1 MAKQCLT
8 SDVSAWIQRLA
19 CLLEARLSWRLL
31 PLLTGLLFAT
41 GRRTVSSWLRAG
53 HLSNEYQDYY
63 YFLSALGRKVELL
76 AGALLRI
83 VVEVLAPQGR
93 IVLAIDDTPSKRY
106 GPHVEGA
113 GLHHNPTP
121 GPAGAK
127 FVYGHN
133 WVTLAWVVRHGLWG
147 AIGLPLLARLYV
159 RQKDIQAQCLTCLRN
174 VTFQTKLVMAGELVA
189 WAAARLRGL
198 GRTLWV
204 VADGA
209 YAKRAFLKVAAAA
222 QVIVV
227 SRLRKDAALFEVP
240 VPVPSGQRRRGRPR
254 RYGKKKISLAKRAGQ
269 RRAWLVKTFVLYG
282 VDTTKRYKTF
292 LATYRPAGGLI
303 RVVLVQEDDDSWRAY
318 FCTHVEATVDE
329 ILEAVADRSALEQVF
344 HDVKEVHGVG
354 QAQTR
359 NYWSN
364 VAVYHVKLW
373 WHTIIELWA
382 WHRPAKE
389 LVDRKQSPWDDAE
402 RRPSHAD
409 KRNALRRKCLEEEFQ
424 AAAAAAAVPRKIQR
438 LWRRLLA
445 LLNRA

>member
-1 MAKQCLT
+1 MATQCLT
-8 SDVSAWIQRLA
+8 RDITAWIGRLA
-19 CLLEARLSWRLL
+19 FLLDARLSWRLL

-63 YFLSALGRKVELL
+63 YFLYALGRKVELL

-83 VVEVLAPQGR
+83 AVDVLVPQGR
-93 IVLAIDDTPSKRY
+93 VLLAIDDTPSKRY

-133 WVTLAWVVRHGLWG
+133 WVTLAWIVRHPLWG

-159 RQKDIQAQCLTCLRN
+159 RQKDLRAQCLTCLRQ
-174 VTFQTKLVMAGELVA
+174 VTFRTKLVMAGELVA
-189 WAAARLRGL
+189 WAAPRLRGL
-198 GRTLWV
+198 GRALWV

-209 YAKRAFLKVAAAA
+209 YAKRAFLKLAAAA

-240 VPVPSGQRRRGRPR
+240 EPVPPGKRRRGRPR
-254 RYGKKKISLAKRAGQ
+254 RYGKKKISLAKRAGHKRGWQ
-269 RRAWLVKTFVLYG
+269 VRTFVLYG
-282 VDTTKRYKTF
+282 VKVSKRYKTF

-303 RVVLVQEDDDSWRAY
+303 RVVLVIEDDRSWRAY
-318 FCTHVEATVDE
+318 FCTQAQATVDE
-329 ILEAVADRSALEQVF
+329 VLEAVADRSALEQVF
-344 HDVKEVHGVG
+344 HDIKEVHGVG

-359 NYWSN
+359 NYWTN

-373 WHTIIELWA
+373 WHTLIELWA
-382 WHRPAKE
+382 WHQPAKE
-389 LVDRKQSPWDDAE
+389 LVQRKQSPWDDPA

-424 AAAAAAAVPRKIQR
+424 AAAAHGAVPRKILS
-438 LWRRLLA
+438 LWRRVVGLV
-445 LLNRA
+445 N

>member
-1 MAKQCLT
+1 MATHSLT
-8 SDVSAWIQRLA
+8 AEVTAWIGRLA
-19 CLLEARLSWRLL
+19 CLLDARLSWRLL
-31 PLLTGLLFAT
+31 PLLGGLLFAT

-53 HLSNEYQDYY
+53 QLSQDYQDYY

-76 AGALLRI
+76 AGALLRLM
-83 VVEVLAPQGR
+83 VERLVPQGR
-93 IVLAIDDTPSKRY
+93 ILLALDDTPSKRY

-133 WVTLAWVVRHGLWG
+133 WVTLAWIVRHPLWG

-159 RQKDIQAQCLTCLRN
+159 RQKDLQAQCLTFLRG
-174 VTFQTKLVMAGELVA
+174 VRFRTKLVLAGELLA
-189 WAAARLRGL
+189 WAAARLQGL
-198 GRTLWV
+198 GPKLWV

-209 YAKRAFLKVAAAA
+209 YAKRVFFRVAAAA
-222 QVIVV
+222 EVIVV
-227 SRLRKDAALFEVP
+227 SRLRKDAALFTVP
-240 VPVPSGQRRRGRPR
+240 ESVPAGKRRRGRPR

-269 RRAWLVKTFVLYG
+269 RRGWLTETFLLYG
-282 VDTTKRYKTF
+282 VEATKQYKTF
-292 LATYRPAGGLI
+292 LATYPPAGGVI
-303 RVVLVQEDDDSWRAY
+303 RVVLVKEEDGSWRAY
-318 FCTHVEATVDE
+318 CCTQAEATVEE

-359 NYWSN
+359 NYWTN

-373 WHTIIELWA
+373 WHTLIELWA
-382 WHRPAKE
+382 WYRPTQE
-389 LVDRKQSPWDDAE
+389 LVNRKQSPWDDPD

-424 AAAAAAAVPRKIQR
+424 AAQAHEPVTSKILR
-438 LWRRLLA
+438 LWCRVVKLV
-445 LLNRA
+445 N

>member
-1 MAKQCLT
+1 MAQQCLT
-8 SDVSAWIQRLA
+8 SDLRAWINRLA
-19 CLLEARLSWRLL
+19 FLLDARLSWRLL

-53 HLSNEYQDYY
+53 RLSKDYQEYY

-83 VVEVLAPQGR
+83 AVDVLAPKDR
-93 IVLAIDDTPSKRY
+93 ILLALDDTPSKRY
-106 GPHVEGA
+106 GPKVEGA
-113 GLHHNPTP
+113 GLHRNPTP

-133 WVTLAWVVRHGLWG
+133 WVTLAWVVRHPLWG

-159 RQKDIQAQCLTCLRN
+159 RHKVIQSQCLTCLRQ

-189 WAAARLRGL
+189 WAVARLRGL

-209 YAKRAFLKVAAAA
+209 YAKRAFLKGAAAA
-222 QVIVV
+222 EAIVV

-240 VPVPSGQRRRGRPR
+240 VAVPPGKRRRGRPR

-269 RRAWLVKTFVLYG
+269 RRGWLVQTFVLYG
-282 VDTTKRYKTF
+282 VEVTKRYKTF
-292 LATYRPAGGLI
+292 LATYRPAAGLI

-318 FCTHVEATVDE
+318 FCTQAQATAEE

-344 HDVKEVHGVG
+344 HDIKEVHGVG

-373 WHTIIELWA
+373 WHTLIELWA
-382 WHRPAKE
+382 WRRPAKE
-389 LVDRKQSPWDDAE
+389 LVDRKQSPWDDAA

-409 KRNALRRKCLEEEFQ
+409 KRNALRRRCLEEEFQ
-424 AAAAAAAVPRKIQR
+424 AAGVLNAVPRKIQS
-438 LWRRLLA
+438 LWRRVVGLVI
-445 LLNRA
+445 